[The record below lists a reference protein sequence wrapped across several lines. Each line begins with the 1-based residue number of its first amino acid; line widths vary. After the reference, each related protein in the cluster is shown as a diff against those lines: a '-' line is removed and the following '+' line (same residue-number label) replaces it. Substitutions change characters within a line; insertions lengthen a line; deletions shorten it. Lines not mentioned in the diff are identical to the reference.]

1 MQLFK
6 VTERLIIKNTNLSR
20 VSSILRRKIRVMTGK
35 ERQELELVTAFKRLA
50 SNNSP
55 NTDKEEERV
64 SYRDFIPSP
73 NERRRRPGYDP
84 QERMI
89 ALLGEL
95 SKIESG
101 DSGQRTDSLKYL
113 SYPELKREFMR
124 MEKEFIH
131 QRYCN

>member
-6 VTERLIIKNTNLSR
+6 VTERLIIKNTNPSR
-20 VSSILRRKIRVMTGK
+20 VSSILQRKIRGMTWK
-35 ERQELELVTAFKRLA
+35 ERQELKRVTAFKRLA

-73 NERRRRPGYDP
+73 NERRRRTEYDP

-95 SKIESG
+95 SKIERG
-101 DSGQRTDSLKYL
+101 DVGQRTDSLKHL

-124 MEKEFIH
+124 MEKEFIY